1 MTIYQNQVTNPEKPW
16 SFMDDT
22 KENILNDLA
31 EYTLDPV
38 FEEYGNFVYMP
49 TWCDEES
56 AKKYKDLTAI
66 SGNFLTLSHTFRVL
80 TDDEELIK
88 ELTEAIRKNQE
99 TEEYK
104 QAKVRLM
111 ERKSEEKRRYE
122 ERIQK
127 LNKNSWNNGFK
138 LKNERIRWEY
148 DMGRNENKISWV

>member
-1 MTIYQNQVTNPEKPW
+1 MVQVMTIYQNQVINPEKPW

-22 KENILNDLA
+22 KENILKDLA

-56 AKKYKDLTAI
+56 AKKYKGLTAI
-66 SGNFLTLSHTFRVL
+66 NGNFVKLSHAFYLL

-104 QAKVRLM
+104 QAKIRLM
-111 ERKSEEKRRYE
+111 ERKLEEKRRHE
-122 ERIQK
+122 EGY
-127 LNKNSWNNGFK
+127 KN
-138 LKNERIRWEY
+138 
-148 DMGRNENKISWV
+148 

>member
-127 LNKNSWNNGFK
+127 LNKNS
-138 LKNERIRWEY
+138 
-148 DMGRNENKISWV
+148 

>member
-1 MTIYQNQVTNPEKPW
+1 MTVYENQVINPEKPW
-16 SFMDDT
+16 NFMEDT
-22 KENILNDLA
+22 KENILKDLA

-56 AKKYKDLTAI
+56 AEKYKGLTVI
-66 SGNFLTLSHTFRVL
+66 SGNFLKLSHAFSLL
-80 TDDEELIK
+80 TDDEKLIK

-99 TEEYK
+99 TNEYK

-111 ERKSEEKRRYE
+111 ERKAEEKRQYE

-127 LNKNSWNNGFK
+127 LNKNS
-138 LKNERIRWEY
+138 
-148 DMGRNENKISWV
+148 

>member
-1 MTIYQNQVTNPEKPW
+1 MTTYQNQVINPEKPW

-22 KENILNDLA
+22 KENILKDLA
-31 EYTLDPV
+31 EYILDPV

-56 AKKYKDLTAI
+56 VEKYKRLTAI
-66 SGNFLTLSHTFRVL
+66 NGNFLTLSHAFSLL

-88 ELTEAIRKNQE
+88 ELTEAIRRNQG

-104 QAKVRLM
+104 QAKVRLV
-111 ERKSEEKRRYE
+111 ERKVEEKRQYE

-127 LNKNSWNNGFK
+127 LNKNN
-138 LKNERIRWEY
+138 
-148 DMGRNENKISWV
+148 